1 MKPNTAGVCSPP
13 ALFGFTCQPSNI
25 PLITEPES
33 AMPASLRST
42 SVHKPCTI
50 AVIEQTTLRP
60 ILNPDNELQQQSC
73 LEK

>member
-1 MKPNTAGVCSPP
+1 
-13 ALFGFTCQPSNI
+13 
-25 PLITEPES
+25 
-33 AMPASLRST
+33 MPASLRST

-73 LEK
+73 FEK